1 MKECITRDLGIEVFG
16 YLPKDPKLDLPERHL
31 GLVPIYEMPEI
42 KHKFDTLYDYI
53 EKYIDIEKILN
64 VSVID
69 CSNTFRNTI
78 GEGHDLKR
86 VK

>member
-1 MKECITRDLGIEVFG
+1 
-16 YLPKDPKLDLPERHL
+16 
-31 GLVPIYEMPEI
+31 
-42 KHKFDTLYDYI
+42 HKFDTLYDYI

-78 GEGHDLKR
+78 GEGHDLKG
-86 VK
+86 